1 MNMRQLHRKRPNL
14 RATML
19 HYLVRV
25 PYHILGCPFIDL
37 TTQLKRDVA
46 ALQQERDALVATNSQ
61 NAEDIAKLKYL
72 EGDSRFQYGSYR
84 RFSGSLNNATAR
96 LAESE
101 GAKTD
106 LDAKYAQL
114 MTQFDGVQ
122 GTAISI
128 CVMDF

>member
-1 MNMRQLHRKRPNL
+1 MRQLHRKRPNL

-25 PYHILGCPFIDL
+25 LYILSSVPFLDL

-46 ALQQERDALVATNSQ
+46 ALQLERDALVATNSQ
-61 NAEDIAKLKYL
+61 NAEDLAKLHSL
-72 EGDSRFQYGSYR
+72 EGDSRFQFVSYHC
-84 RFSGSLNNATAR
+84 FSGSLNDATAR
-96 LAESE
+96 LSESE

-114 MTQFDGVQ
+114 TTQFDGVQ

-128 CVMDF
+128 CLMDF